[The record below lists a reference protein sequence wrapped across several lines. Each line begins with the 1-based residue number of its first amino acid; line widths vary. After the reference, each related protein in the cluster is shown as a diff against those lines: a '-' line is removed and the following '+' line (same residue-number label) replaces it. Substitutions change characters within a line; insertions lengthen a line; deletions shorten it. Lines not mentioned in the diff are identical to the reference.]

1 MNHGMATIIAPYT
14 RTRPTPDQSRQR
26 NARTRKEHRSPTW
39 WRHPEMTPR
48 RRIIPTVLALLVCAA
63 LPFVLTEYEATL
75 AGFVGIAAIAALGLV
90 LLTGIS
96 GQTSFGHATFVGL
109 AAYTTA
115 WMSRYGG
122 YPPLAGLPAALAV
135 TGTTAFLLGLIT
147 SRISGHYLPLAT
159 IAWGTSFFYLFGVL
173 PGLGGFNGFGEI
185 PPLFPGITRGTA
197 AALIGA
203 VLIGAALLAS
213 N

>member
-1 MNHGMATIIAPYT
+1 
-14 RTRPTPDQSRQR
+14 
-26 NARTRKEHRSPTW
+26 
-39 WRHPEMTPR
+39 MTPPR
-48 RRIIPTVLALLVCAA
+48 APILTVLALLVCAA
-63 LPFVLTEYEATL
+63 LPFGLTEYEATL

-122 YPPLAGLPAALAV
+122 FPPLAGLPAALV
-135 TGTTAFLLGLIT
+135 ITGTTAFLLGLIT

-159 IAWGTSFFYLFGVL
+159 IAWCASFFYLFGVL
-173 PGLGGFNGFGEI
+173 PGLGGFNGFGAD
-185 PPLFPGITRGTA
+185 P
-197 AALIGA
+197 AALPRHHH
-203 VLIGAALLAS
+203 AAPRRP
-213 N
+213 

>member
-1 MNHGMATIIAPYT
+1 
-14 RTRPTPDQSRQR
+14 
-26 NARTRKEHRSPTW
+26 
-39 WRHPEMTPR
+39 MTPR

-115 WMSRYGG
+115 WMTRYGG
-122 YPPLAGLPAALAV
+122 YPPLARLPPPLPL
-135 TGTTAFLLGLIT
+135 TRTTPFLLRLIT
-147 SRISGHYLPLAT
+147 SRISRHYLPLPTLASC
-159 IAWGTSFFYLFGVL
+159 ASFFSLF
-173 PGLGGFNGFGEI
+173 
-185 PPLFPGITRGTA
+185 
-197 AALIGA
+197 
-203 VLIGAALLAS
+203 
-213 N
+213 